1 MPEQTHRHAAIMF
14 TDIVGYKTLMGSDED
29 KAFEVLK
36 KNQDIHNELIQ
47 QFKGKLIKEMG
58 DGMLISFDLAS
69 DAVRCA
75 IEIQKACKEQDIPL
89 KIGVNS
95 GEMVFAGADVLGDGV
110 NIASR
115 LQDNAQ
121 EGGIVISGKVYSDIK
136 NKAGIYTKFIGDKK
150 LKNVDEPV
158 KVYEV
163 LYQGEERLEIAKKES
178 KKFSGKYLFYLGGIV
193 IVIAAILI
201 WNYLPISSKS
211 AFIDKEKSIAVMPF
225 DNESAD
231 KENEYFV
238 NGMMEDIRNNLSK
251 IGDLRVISK
260 TSTEKYRETNLL
272 TKEIAEELG
281 VNYLLE
287 GTVQKQGN
295 LVKIHAQLIDTKT
308 DDHIWTE
315 TYQRDISE
323 VFKVQTEIAQ
333 SIANE
338 LYAVITP
345 AELEIIETIPTTN
358 LTAYDFFLRARDEHM
373 MYWQDW
379 GNMNAL
385 EQAITLYR
393 RALEYDSTYAQAY
406 TGLALAYRDNHFL
419 ETIQEDDFLD
429 SVLILANKA
438 LSFDNQLDEAYFV
451 RGSYYAIAKSEFE
464 KALIDF
470 EKALQI
476 NPNYSWA
483 YLEKG
488 RLYTLQYNNYVEG
501 IKNYHMAASLDHSK
515 ALPSILRTLSGAYSA
530 VGFDNKYI
538 YYQKEAL
545 ILDNDSAAYF
555 RALGHIE
562 TSKDNFEVGLEL
574 YKKSHAYYLTQPFDL
589 RQYWVILNLVR
600 NNILLKN
607 YEEAYDYSLKFIEVV
622 DSVLVRISGSM
633 PLIGYAFW
641 QVGKQDEAKYY
652 FNEQIRHSLE
662 NIRLNRMIFGSDHD
676 VLAQVYS
683 ILGEKE
689 KAYHYLDEFNK
700 RSFFSSWDLNDVK
713 RNSMFNSLRDEE
725 RFQQIMQ
732 SMEAKYQREHERVRV
747 WLEEEGML

>member
-14 TDIVGYKTLMGSDED
+14 TDIVGYTTLMGSDED

-163 LYQGEERLEIAKKES
+163 LYQGEEGQEIAKKES
-178 KKFSGKYLFYLGGIV
+178 KKVSGKYLFYLGGIV

-373 MYWQDW
+373 MYWQDYS
-379 GNMNAL
+379 NRNAL

-451 RGSYYAIAKSEFE
+451 RGYYYVIAKSEFE

-483 YLEKG
+483 YLEIG

-562 TSKDNFEVGLEL
+562 TTKGNFEVGLEL

-676 VLAQVYS
+676 VMAQVYS

-700 RSFFSSWDLNDVK
+700 RSFFSSWDLHDVK
-713 RNSMFNSLRDEE
+713 RNPMFNSLRDEE

-732 SMEAKYQREHERVRV
+732 NMEAKYQREHERVRV

>member
-14 TDIVGYKTLMGSDED
+14 TDIVGYTTLMGSDED

-163 LYQGEERLEIAKKES
+163 LYQGEEGQEIAKKES

-260 TSTEKYRETNLL
+260 TSTEKYRVTTLL
-272 TKEIAEELG
+272 TSEIAEELG

-373 MYWQDW
+373 MYWQDYS
-379 GNMNAL
+379 NRNAL
-385 EQAITLYR
+385 EQAIKLYR

-406 TGLALAYRDNHFL
+406 TGLALAYRDTHFL

-451 RGSYYAIAKSEFE
+451 RGSYYANAKSEFE

-562 TSKDNFEVGLEL
+562 TTKGNFEVGLEL

-589 RQYWVILNLVR
+589 SQYWVILNLVR

-676 VLAQVYS
+676 VLARVYS

-700 RSFFSSWDLNDVK
+700 KSFFSIWSIDDVK
-713 RNSMFNSLRDEE
+713 RNPMFNSLRDDE

-732 SMEAKYQREHERVRV
+732 KMEAKYQREHERVRD

>member
-14 TDIVGYKTLMGSDED
+14 TDIVGYTKLMGSDED

-373 MYWQDW
+373 MYWQDYS
-379 GNMNAL
+379 NRNAL

-451 RGSYYAIAKSEFE
+451 RGYYYVIAKSEFE

-483 YLEKG
+483 YLEIG

-562 TSKDNFEVGLEL
+562 TTKGNFEVGLEL

-676 VLAQVYS
+676 VMAQVYS

-700 RSFFSSWDLNDVK
+700 KSFFSIWSIDDVK
-713 RNSMFNSLRDEE
+713 RNPMFNSLRDEE

-732 SMEAKYQREHERVRV
+732 DMEAKYQREHERVRV

>member
-14 TDIVGYKTLMGSDED
+14 TDIVGYTTLMGSDED

-178 KKFSGKYLFYLGGIV
+178 KKVSGKYLFYLGGIV

-373 MYWQDW
+373 MYWQDYS
-379 GNMNAL
+379 NRNAL

-451 RGSYYAIAKSEFE
+451 RGYYYVIAKSEFE

-483 YLEKG
+483 YLEIG

-562 TSKDNFEVGLEL
+562 TTKGNFEVGLEL

-589 RQYWVILNLVR
+589 SQYWVILNLVR

-700 RSFFSSWDLNDVK
+700 KSFFSSWDLHDVK
-713 RNSMFNSLRDEE
+713 RNPMFNSLRDEE